1 MENQKAL
8 KKVSDKDLRKVFLHS
23 LAIMC
28 SWNYERQM
36 HMGFMYGMAP
46 VLDKLYADDEER
58 KKEAYQRHMEFFNCT
73 PQLTP
78 FIMGLAASME
88 EQNANS
94 EEGEFQ
100 TESISM
106 IKTSLMGPFAGIGDS
121 FFQGTIRIITFGI
134 GLSFAQ
140 QGSILGPILAVLLFA
155 IPSLLFAYNA
165 TFFGY
170 RSGNKY
176 LAKLYQEG
184 LMDRVMHFASI
195 VGLAVVGGMVASMVS
210 ITTPLTFSTGGT
222 NLVIQD
228 MLDSIIPKMLPF
240 VFTLGIYNLVQK
252 KVNTN
257 VLLIGI
263 VLFGMVMGALGILST
278 ERYTSL
284 KYHRALWHTPEKIS
298 RLPACIVNSRSGK
311 HYTVLEVLFIMRTY
325 LHDDLD
331 DMVTYAGIPL
341 ICRGDLRMSSRSEKK
356 G

>member
-195 VGLAVVGGMVASMVS
+195 VGLAVVGGMV
-210 ITTPLTFSTGGT
+210 
-222 NLVIQD
+222 
-228 MLDSIIPKMLPF
+228 
-240 VFTLGIYNLVQK
+240 
-252 KVNTN
+252 
-257 VLLIGI
+257 
-263 VLFGMVMGALGILST
+263 GALGIL
-278 ERYTSL
+278 
-284 KYHRALWHTPEKIS
+284 
-298 RLPACIVNSRSGK
+298 
-311 HYTVLEVLFIMRTY
+311 
-325 LHDDLD
+325 
-331 DMVTYAGIPL
+331 
-341 ICRGDLRMSSRSEKK
+341 
-356 G
+356 

>member
-1 MENQKAL
+1 MSNATKTAKRSDF
-8 KKVSDKDLRKVFLHS
+8 KKYFQFMWRS
-23 LAIMC
+23 LNIQA

-36 HMGFMYGMAP
+36 NMGFLYGIAP
-46 VLDKLYADDEER
+46 TLDELYPDENDPEQLAH
-58 KKEAYQRHMEFFNCT
+58 KKEAYEREMAFYNCT
-73 PQLTP
+73 PQTSAFTL
-78 FIMGLAASME
+78 GLAASME

-263 VLFGMVMGALGILST
+263 VLFGMVMGALGIL
-278 ERYTSL
+278 
-284 KYHRALWHTPEKIS
+284 
-298 RLPACIVNSRSGK
+298 
-311 HYTVLEVLFIMRTY
+311 
-325 LHDDLD
+325 
-331 DMVTYAGIPL
+331 
-341 ICRGDLRMSSRSEKK
+341 
-356 G
+356 

>member
-1 MENQKAL
+1 MSNATKTAKRSDF
-8 KKVSDKDLRKVFLHS
+8 KKYFQFMWRS
-23 LAIMC
+23 LNIQA

-36 HMGFMYGMAP
+36 NMGFLYGIAP
-46 VLDKLYADDEER
+46 TLDELYPDENDPEQLAH
-58 KKEAYQRHMEFFNCT
+58 KKEAYEREMAFYNCT
-73 PQLTP
+73 PQTSAFTLC
-78 FIMGLAASME
+78 LAASME

-263 VLFGMVMGALGILST
+263 VLFGMVMGALGIL
-278 ERYTSL
+278 
-284 KYHRALWHTPEKIS
+284 
-298 RLPACIVNSRSGK
+298 
-311 HYTVLEVLFIMRTY
+311 
-325 LHDDLD
+325 
-331 DMVTYAGIPL
+331 
-341 ICRGDLRMSSRSEKK
+341 
-356 G
+356 

>member
-58 KKEAYQRHMEFFNCT
+58 KKEAYQR
-73 PQLTP
+73 
-78 FIMGLAASME
+78 
-88 EQNANS
+88 
-94 EEGEFQ
+94 

-210 ITTPLTFSTGGT
+210 VTTPLTFSTGGT

-263 VLFGMVMGALGILST
+263 VLFGMVMGALGIL
-278 ERYTSL
+278 
-284 KYHRALWHTPEKIS
+284 
-298 RLPACIVNSRSGK
+298 
-311 HYTVLEVLFIMRTY
+311 
-325 LHDDLD
+325 
-331 DMVTYAGIPL
+331 
-341 ICRGDLRMSSRSEKK
+341 
-356 G
+356 

>member
-1 MENQKAL
+1 MLKRGRNLMEENKNNQITK
-8 KKVSDKDLRKVFLHS
+8 KDLRRVFLHS
-23 LAIMC
+23 LTIMC

-46 VLDKLYADDEER
+46 ILDKLYKNDETR

-73 PQLTP
+73 PQMTP

-121 FFQGTIRIITFGI
+121 FFQGTLRIITFGI

-140 QGSILGPILAVLLFA
+140 QGSILGPILAVGLFA
-155 IPSLLFAYNA
+155 IPSLLAAYYA
-165 TFFGY
+165 TFLGY
-170 RSGNKY
+170 NSGNKY

-195 VGLAVVGGMVASMVS
+195 VGLAVVGGMVASMVN
-210 ITTPLTFSTGGT
+210 ITTPLQFQTGGT
-222 NLVIQD
+222 QLVLQE
-228 MLDSIIPKMLPF
+228 MLDTIFPKLLPL
-240 VFTLGIYNLVQK
+240 VFTLGIYTLIQK

-263 VLFGMVMGALGILST
+263 IVTGLITSAIGIL
-278 ERYTSL
+278 
-284 KYHRALWHTPEKIS
+284 
-298 RLPACIVNSRSGK
+298 
-311 HYTVLEVLFIMRTY
+311 
-325 LHDDLD
+325 
-331 DMVTYAGIPL
+331 
-341 ICRGDLRMSSRSEKK
+341 
-356 G
+356 

>member
-106 IKTSLMGPFAGIGDS
+106 IKTSLMGPF
-121 FFQGTIRIITFGI
+121 
-134 GLSFAQ
+134 
-140 QGSILGPILAVLLFA
+140 
-155 IPSLLFAYNA
+155 
-165 TFFGY
+165 
-170 RSGNKY
+170 
-176 LAKLYQEG
+176 
-184 LMDRVMHFASI
+184 
-195 VGLAVVGGMVASMVS
+195 
-210 ITTPLTFSTGGT
+210 
-222 NLVIQD
+222 
-228 MLDSIIPKMLPF
+228 
-240 VFTLGIYNLVQK
+240 
-252 KVNTN
+252 
-257 VLLIGI
+257 
-263 VLFGMVMGALGILST
+263 
-278 ERYTSL
+278 
-284 KYHRALWHTPEKIS
+284 
-298 RLPACIVNSRSGK
+298 
-311 HYTVLEVLFIMRTY
+311 
-325 LHDDLD
+325 
-331 DMVTYAGIPL
+331 
-341 ICRGDLRMSSRSEKK
+341 
-356 G
+356 

>member
-1 MENQKAL
+1 MSNATKTAKRSDF
-8 KKVSDKDLRKVFLHS
+8 KKYFQFMWRS
-23 LAIMC
+23 LNIQA

-36 HMGFMYGMAP
+36 NMGFLYGIAP
-46 VLDKLYADDEER
+46 TLDELYPDENDPEQLAH
-58 KKEAYQRHMEFFNCT
+58 KKEAYEREMAFYNCT
-73 PQLTP
+73 PQTSAFTL
-78 FIMGLAASME
+78 GLAASME

-210 ITTPLTFSTGGT
+210 VTTPLTFSTGGT

-263 VLFGMVMGALGILST
+263 VLFGMVMGALGIP
-278 ERYTSL
+278 L
-284 KYHRALWHTPEKIS
+284 KKYPD
-298 RLPACIVNSRSGK
+298 
-311 HYTVLEVLFIMRTY
+311 F
-325 LHDDLD
+325 LH
-331 DMVTYAGIPL
+331 A
-341 ICRGDLRMSSRSEKK
+341 
-356 G
+356 

>member
-1 MENQKAL
+1 MEENKNNQITK
-8 KKVSDKDLRKVFLHS
+8 KDLRRVFLHS
-23 LAIMC
+23 LTIMC

-46 VLDKLYADDEER
+46 VLDKLYKNDEKR

-73 PQLTP
+73 PQMTP

-121 FFQGTIRIITFGI
+121 FFQGTLRIITFGI

-140 QGSILGPILAVLLFA
+140 QGSILGPILAVGLFA
-155 IPSLLFAYNA
+155 IPSLLAAYYA
-165 TFFGY
+165 TFLGY
-170 RSGNKY
+170 NSGNKY

-195 VGLAVVGGMVASMVS
+195 VGLAVVGGMVASMVN
-210 ITTPLTFSTGGT
+210 ITTPLQFQTGGT
-222 NLVIQD
+222 QLVLQE
-228 MLDSIIPKMLPF
+228 MLDTIFPKLLPL
-240 VFTLGIYNLVQK
+240 VFTLGIYTLIQK

-257 VLLIGI
+257 ILLIGI
-263 VLFGMVMGALGILST
+263 IVTGLITSAIGIL
-278 ERYTSL
+278 
-284 KYHRALWHTPEKIS
+284 
-298 RLPACIVNSRSGK
+298 
-311 HYTVLEVLFIMRTY
+311 
-325 LHDDLD
+325 
-331 DMVTYAGIPL
+331 
-341 ICRGDLRMSSRSEKK
+341 
-356 G
+356 

>member
-73 PQLTP
+73 P
-78 FIMGLAASME
+78 

-210 ITTPLTFSTGGT
+210 VTTPLTFSTGGT

-263 VLFGMVMGALGILST
+263 VLFGMVMGALGIL
-278 ERYTSL
+278 
-284 KYHRALWHTPEKIS
+284 
-298 RLPACIVNSRSGK
+298 
-311 HYTVLEVLFIMRTY
+311 
-325 LHDDLD
+325 
-331 DMVTYAGIPL
+331 
-341 ICRGDLRMSSRSEKK
+341 
-356 G
+356 

>member
-176 LAKLYQEG
+176 PAKLYQEG

-210 ITTPLTFSTGGT
+210 VTTPLTFSTGGT

-263 VLFGMVMGALGILST
+263 VLFGMVMGALGIL
-278 ERYTSL
+278 
-284 KYHRALWHTPEKIS
+284 
-298 RLPACIVNSRSGK
+298 
-311 HYTVLEVLFIMRTY
+311 
-325 LHDDLD
+325 
-331 DMVTYAGIPL
+331 
-341 ICRGDLRMSSRSEKK
+341 
-356 G
+356 

>member
-121 FFQGTIRIITFGI
+121 FFWGTFRVI
-134 GLSFAQ
+134 GVGVGAPLAVA
-140 QGSILGPILAVLLFA
+140 GNILGPILYFLINF
-155 IPSLLFAYNA
+155 IPSEIVRRVGFKI
-165 TFFGY
+165 GY
-170 RSGNKY
+170 EGGSEFLTRISEDGTLNK
-176 LAKLYQEG
+176 LTEAARIMG
-184 LMDRVMHFASI
+184 L
-195 VGLAVVGGMVASMVS
+195 VVIGAMMASMVNVNLVTVLN
-210 ITTPLTFSTGGT
+210 INGAQVVLQEIFDAICPKILPLGLTFACYWGLQKRYSGT
-222 NLVIQD
+222 VIMIALLV
-228 MLDSIIPKMLPF
+228 
-240 VFTLGIYNLVQK
+240 LG
-252 KVNTN
+252 
-257 VLLIGI
+257 VLA
-263 VLFGMVMGALGILST
+263 VALGL
-278 ERYTSL
+278 L
-284 KYHRALWHTPEKIS
+284 
-298 RLPACIVNSRSGK
+298 
-311 HYTVLEVLFIMRTY
+311 
-325 LHDDLD
+325 
-331 DMVTYAGIPL
+331 
-341 ICRGDLRMSSRSEKK
+341 
-356 G
+356 

>member
-1 MENQKAL
+1 MSNATKTAKRSDF
-8 KKVSDKDLRKVFLHS
+8 KKYFQFMWRS
-23 LAIMC
+23 LNIQA

-36 HMGFMYGMAP
+36 NMGFLYGIAP
-46 VLDKLYADDEER
+46 TLDELYPDENDPEQLAH
-58 KKEAYQRHMEFFNCT
+58 KKEAYEREMAFYNCT
-73 PQLTP
+73 PQTSAFTL
-78 FIMGLAASME
+78 GLAASME
-88 EQNANS
+88 EQYAADRENFNPETINAV
-94 EEGEFQ
+94 
-100 TESISM
+100 
-106 IKTSLMGPFAGIGDS
+106 KTSLMGPLSGVGDS
-121 FFQGTIRIITFGI
+121 FFQGTVRLIAFGLGI
-134 GLSFAQ
+134 SLAQ

-210 ITTPLTFSTGGT
+210 VTTPLTFSTGGT

-263 VLFGMVMGALGILST
+263 VLFGMVMGALGIL
-278 ERYTSL
+278 
-284 KYHRALWHTPEKIS
+284 
-298 RLPACIVNSRSGK
+298 
-311 HYTVLEVLFIMRTY
+311 
-325 LHDDLD
+325 
-331 DMVTYAGIPL
+331 
-341 ICRGDLRMSSRSEKK
+341 
-356 G
+356 